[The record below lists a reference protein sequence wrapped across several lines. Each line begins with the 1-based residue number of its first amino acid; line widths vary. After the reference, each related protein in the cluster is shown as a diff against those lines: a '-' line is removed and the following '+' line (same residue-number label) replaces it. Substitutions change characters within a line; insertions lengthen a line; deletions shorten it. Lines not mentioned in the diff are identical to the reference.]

1 MTTNPMREPECKRV
15 PAETVKAGPPPPL
28 DSAELFK
35 KRDEIVIRHAG
46 DLYRLR
52 RTRNGKLILTK

>member
-1 MTTNPMREPECKRV
+1 MREPKHEPVESR
-15 PAETVKAGPPPPL
+15 PIRAEAPPPL

-35 KRDEIVIRHAG
+35 SRDELVIRHVG
-46 DLYRLR
+46 ELYRLR